1 MKVKTKPKARSLYAG
16 KEYIVMSEE
25 RRRALAALSFSD
37 KIKILEKLR
46 IRSLVLAEAR
56 EKLAK
61 KRKQI
66 QKDTIPD
73 KCHEKA

>member
-1 MKVKTKPKARSLYAG
+1 MG
-16 KEYIVMSEE
+16 EE
-25 RRRALAALSFSD
+25 RRRALAALSFSE

-46 IRSLVLAEAR
+46 IRNLVLAEAR
-56 EKLAK
+56 EKLARR
-61 KRKQI
+61 RKQI